1 MNKNPPIRV
10 SINRDNP
17 QMRWINHAVEILKEG
32 GVVVYPTDSG
42 YGLGC
47 DIFHKDAIARIYKL
61 KKRDYHYPLSSIFP
75 DLKNLSHFVHISTPN
90 YKILK
95 RCLPGPYTFI
105 LEATREIPKIMLTKR
120 RTLGIRTPDDPIVRA
135 LTTKLKNPILNSSV
149 PSNSDTEMNDPE
161 EIEEHFGNMVDLILD
176 CGIIIAEPST
186 VFDLTGDE
194 PRLVREGKGDL
205 SLVY

>member
-1 MNKNPPIRV
+1 MNKNYAARV
-10 SINRDNP
+10 SVNRENP
-17 QMRWINHAVEILKEG
+17 QMRWINRAVEILKG
-32 GVVVYPTDSG
+32 GGLVVYPTDSR

-47 DIFHKDAIARIYKL
+47 DIFRKNAIERIYKL
-61 KKRDYHYPLSSIFP
+61 KKRDYHHPASFLFP
-75 DLKNLSHFVHISTPN
+75 DLKNLSHYVHISTPN

-120 RTLGIRTPDDPIVRA
+120 RTLGIRIPDDPVVKA
-135 LTTKLKNPILNSSV
+135 LTSQLQNPILNSSV
-149 PSNSDTEMNDPE
+149 PSNSNEEMDDPE
-161 EIEEHFGNMVDLILD
+161 EIEGQYGHMVDLILD
-176 CGIIIAEPST
+176 AGIIFSEPST

-194 PRLVREGKGDL
+194 PFLVREGKGDI